1 MLDYLINQQLN
12 ILIFFFIILLNS
24 ILNLFRIKNLKK
36 VEIIKEN
43 FPKISIL
50 IPARNEEKNIEKCV
64 RSILNQNLKDFEV
77 IVLNDASEDKTLE
90 ILKKIQNEDSRL
102 KVIDNKTLKD
112 GWLGKPNA
120 CQILFENSKGD
131 ILVFL
136 DADTFHKE
144 NSISKGVSFL
154 LKNNLDFVSVFPQE
168 IVLSFFEKLIVPF
181 MNFAL
186 MAFHPLI
193 PFANGQ
199 FTIYKREVLDKI
211 GGFEK
216 IKDEVLDDIKMVN
229 LLRKLKFKTRILS
242 GKDISFC
249 RMYYDSKSLF
259 MGFIKSYFAIFDYH
273 LLLSIFVFTYLI
285 FAFFY
290 PYILIYLKIKYSL
303 NEIKYL
309 NIFLIFILSYSIFL
323 ITYFKFKYPL
333 IYSILFQITILV
345 NSIIGYLSIIY
356 TLTNKRVWKGRF
368 ITRKKFKLI

>member
-1 MLDYLINQQLN
+1 MFNYLINQQLN
-12 ILIFFFIILLNS
+12 ILVFFLIIFLNS
-24 ILNLFRIKNLKK
+24 IFNLFRIKNLKK
-36 VEIIKEN
+36 VEDLKEN

-64 RSILNQNLKDFEV
+64 RSILNQNLKNFEL
-77 IVLNDASEDKTLE
+77 IVLNDASEDNTLE
-90 ILKKIQNEDSRL
+90 ILKRIQNEDSRL
-102 KVIDNKTLKD
+102 KIIDNKTLKE

-120 CQILFENSKGD
+120 CQILYENSRGD
-131 ILVFL
+131 ILIFL

-144 NSISKGVSFL
+144 NSISKGISFL

-168 IVLSFFEKLIVPF
+168 IVDSFFEKIIVPF

-186 MAFHPLI
+186 MAFYPLI

-199 FTIYKREVLDKI
+199 FTIYKRDVLDKI

-229 LLRKLKFKTRILS
+229 LLRKLKFKIKILS

-249 RMYYDSKSLF
+249 RMYHDTKSLF

-273 LLLSIFVFTYLI
+273 FLLSIFVFTYLI

-290 PYILIYLKIKYSL
+290 PYILIYLIIKYSF
-303 NEIKYL
+303 NQINYL
-309 NIFLIFILSYSIFL
+309 NMFLIFMLSYSIFL
-323 ITYFKFKYPL
+323 LTYFKFKYPL
-333 IYSILFQITILV
+333 FYSILFQITILI
-345 NSIIGYLSIIY
+345 NSIIGYLSIFY
-356 TLTNKRVWKGRF
+356 TLTNRRVWKGRL
-368 ITRKKFKLI
+368 ITKKKFKLI